1 MDANICGIR
10 CADTAPSKI
19 EYNHDPKTEKEE
31 KY

>member
-1 MDANICGIR
+1 MQKCGIR

-19 EYNHDPKTEKEE
+19 EYNYHPKTEKEE